1 MHYRISKFGS
11 ELNGTFIRCL
21 NKDNHPVSVPYSL
34 KKVKGGL
41 NAFELS
47 NQLINGISEMSNSNP
62 TAFITVSSK
71 LADLKPDK
79 IWPMP
84 PKYFKLG
91 KLKTLDVEN
100 QTIEIEAS
108 PNLPIGNCGD
118 GVAVNTKAARIMCS
132 LYGILS
138 HAFRCASHSSDG
150 TLKRMTRS
158 KTMCVDEMV
167 ELYESM
173 SPVVKHFSYSVK
185 NRETLARAMELL
197 EMTPLHLLSWCGT
210 RMAHFLDAS
219 LQINKVG
226 FHLTICYWIL
236 LKVSVSPKIK
246 ILLF

>member
-1 MHYRISKFGS
+1 
-11 ELNGTFIRCL
+11 
-21 NKDNHPVSVPYSL
+21 
-34 KKVKGGL
+34 
-41 NAFELS
+41 
-47 NQLINGISEMSNSNP
+47 
-62 TAFITVSSK
+62 
-71 LADLKPDK
+71 
-79 IWPMP
+79 MP

-108 PNLPIGNCGD
+108 PNIPVGNCGD

-138 HAFRCASHSSDG
+138 PAFRCASHSSDG
-150 TLKRMTRS
+150 TLKRIARS

-167 ELYESM
+167 ELYALSM
-173 SPVVKHFSYSVK
+173 SPVVKHFSYSAK
-185 NRETLARAMELL
+185 NGETLDRAMELL

-226 FHLTICYWIL
+226 FHLTICCWIL

>member
-1 MHYRISKFGS
+1 
-11 ELNGTFIRCL
+11 
-21 NKDNHPVSVPYSL
+21 
-34 KKVKGGL
+34 
-41 NAFELS
+41 
-47 NQLINGISEMSNSNP
+47 MSNSNP

-71 LADLKPDK
+71 LAGLKPDK

-108 PNLPIGNCGD
+108 PNLGNCGD

-138 HAFRCASHSSDG
+138 PAFRCASHSSDG
-150 TLKRMTRS
+150 TLKRMTS
-158 KTMCVDEMV
+158 SQTMCVDEMV

-185 NRETLARAMELL
+185 NRETLDRAMELL

-210 RMAHFLDAS
+210 RMAHFLETS

-236 LKVSVSPKIK
+236 LKASVSPKIK

>member
-1 MHYRISKFGS
+1 MHDGISKFGS
-11 ELNGTFIRCL
+11 ELNGTFIRFL

-47 NQLINGISEMSNSNP
+47 NELINGIPEMSNSNP
-62 TAFITVSSK
+62 TEFITVSSK

-79 IWPMP
+79 IWPIP
-84 PKYFKLG
+84 SKYFKLG
-91 KLKTLDVEN
+91 KLKNLDVEN

-108 PNLPIGNCGD
+108 PNLPVGNCGD
-118 GVAVNTKAARIMCS
+118 GVAVNTKAARITCN

-138 HAFRCASHSSDG
+138 PAFRCASHSSDG
-150 TLKRMTRS
+150 TLKRMARS

-185 NRETLARAMELL
+185 NRETLDCAMELL

-219 LQINKVG
+219 LQINDM
-226 FHLTICYWIL
+226 L
-236 LKVSVSPKIK
+236 LDSIES
-246 ILLF
+246 FC